1 MVGPQMT
8 LCTNG
13 KMLTLSRL
21 CQAFIFQGD
30 DQYEDEH
37 DRDEED
43 HGEDNGEDNRE
54 EDKGVD
60 DHDEDDHIG

>member
-1 MVGPQMT
+1 MT

-37 DRDEED
+37 DRDEAD
-43 HGEDNGEDNRE
+43 HGEDS
-54 EDKGVD
+54 GVD
-60 DHDEDDHIG
+60 DLDEDDHIG

>member
-1 MVGPQMT
+1 MVGPLMT

-37 DRDEED
+37 DRDEAD
-43 HGEDNGEDNRE
+43 HGE

-60 DHDEDDHIG
+60 DLDEDDHIG

>member
-1 MVGPQMT
+1 MVGPLMT

-37 DRDEED
+37 DRDDDD
-43 HGEDNGEDNRE
+43 HGEDNGE
-54 EDKGVD
+54 EDKGLD
-60 DHDEDDHIG
+60 DLDEDDHIG

>member
-1 MVGPQMT
+1 MVGPLMT

-30 DQYEDEH
+30 HQYEDEH
-37 DRDEED
+37 D
-43 HGEDNGEDNRE
+43 HGEDNGEDG
-54 EDKGVD
+54 KGDD
-60 DHDEDDHIG
+60 DHDEDGHIG

>member
-1 MVGPQMT
+1 MVGPLMT

-21 CQAFIFQGD
+21 CQAFIFQGE

-37 DRDEED
+37 DRDEAD
-43 HGEDNGEDNRE
+43 YG

-60 DHDEDDHIG
+60 DLDEDDHIG